1 MNLTDQQR
9 VAVQMLI
16 AKVTTQDIT
25 GQTRTM
31 LAKVDIVGLMTK
43 NFVKH
48 KQILVT
54 TTVWVVGTGT
64 KQVTTAVQVNM
75 T

>member
-31 LAKVDIVGLMTK
+31 QAKVDIVGLMTK
-43 NFVKH
+43 NFVKN

-54 TTVWVVGTGT
+54 TTVWVVGTGI